1 METVTAVNDRIL
13 ALALM
18 AAVAGCSISRT
29 PGTTMPTTP
38 RRPVTDE
45 YHGVRVVDDYRWLEH
60 GDDPEVRRWT
70 EQQNRF
76 TSATLDTI
84 AARPQI
90 LQRLQAISRSTSATY
105 SGLAYRDGALFA
117 LKALPPARHPYLV
130 RMTGPDDLTS
140 ERVVVDPNTLD
151 SSGSTTI
158 DFYVPSPDG
167 RLVALSLSRSGTENG
182 TLHVYETATGRA
194 LNDTIAHINDAT
206 AAGSVAWNE
215 AATGLY
221 YTRYPRRGERPP
233 DDAQISG
240 YHSSPDRPGEA
251 RRHNRKRWTA
261 LRPRRESLTR
271 TCSRFSAPRC
281 SACTAGRRKRRSIS
295 WRSWGS
301 RSSRRGCDIGSFVT
315 QIFAETPGC
324 ESA

>member
-1 METVTAVNDRIL
+1 VETVTAVNDRIL

-215 AATGLY
+215 AATVCPTSMLRDTTVPSTGARMAVWSKLSWACAS
-221 YTRYPRRGERPP
+221 T
-233 DDAQISG
+233 AVSCSTTAAAWASWVCATLT
-240 YHSSPDRPGEA
+240 SSLADSA
-251 RRHNRKRWTA
+251 AASAASTA
-261 LRPRRESLTR
+261 
-271 TCSRFSAPRC
+271 
-281 SACTAGRRKRRSIS
+281 ACAAFTLATA
-295 WRSWGS
+295 
-301 RSSRRGCDIGSFVT
+301 
-315 QIFAETPGC
+315 
-324 ESA
+324 